1 VLNRDVVLVGYSGHG
16 YVVADIAIASHMN
29 LRYYTDKSKIFK
41 NPFDL
46 SYLGFEGNLDYK
58 FWDKDCSYILGIG
71 DNLIRRKTA
80 DLLISKEVTLLNV
93 THPSASI
100 STKVQFGIGNFISRN
115 VSVNALVKI
124 GDICILNTGCIIEHE
139 CVIGN
144 AVHIAPGA
152 VIAGNVNIGDASFVG
167 ANSVIKQGI
176 NIGKNVIVG
185 AGSTVLKNISDNQV
199 WVGNPARRLK

>member
-1 VLNRDVVLVGYSGHG
+1 VLNREVVLVGYSGHG

-115 VSVNALVKI
+115 VSVNALVRI

-152 VIAGNVNIGDASFVG
+152 VLAGNVEIGDNTFVG
-167 ANSVIKQGI
+167 ANTVIKQGVK
-176 NIGKNVIVG
+176 IGRNVIIG
-185 AGSTVLKNISDNQV
+185 AGSVILKDIGDNKKI
-199 WVGNPARRLK
+199 VGNPGKEL

>member
-1 VLNRDVVLVGYSGHG
+1 MLNREVVLVGYSGHG

-100 STKVQFGIGNFISRN
+100 SAKVQFGIGNFISRN
-115 VSVNALVKI
+115 VSVNAQVRI

-152 VIAGNVNIGDASFVG
+152 VLAGNVEIGDNTFVG
-167 ANSVIKQGI
+167 ANTVIKQGVK
-176 NIGKNVIVG
+176 IGRNVIIG
-185 AGSTVLKNISDNQV
+185 AGSVILKDIGDNKKI
-199 WVGNPARRLK
+199 VGNPGKEI

>member
-1 VLNRDVVLVGYSGHG
+1 VLNREVVLVGYSGHG

-115 VSVNALVKI
+115 VSVNALVRI

-144 AVHIAPGA
+144 GVHIAPGA
-152 VIAGNVNIGDASFVG
+152 VLAGNVEIGDNTFVG
-167 ANSVIKQGI
+167 ANTVIKQGVK
-176 NIGKNVIVG
+176 IGRNVIIG
-185 AGSTVLKNISDNQV
+185 AGSVILKDIGDNKKI
-199 WVGNPARRLK
+199 VGNPGKEI

>member
-1 VLNRDVVLVGYSGHG
+1 MLNREVVLVGYSGHG

-115 VSVNALVKI
+115 VSVNAQVRI

-152 VIAGNVNIGDASFVG
+152 VLAGNVEIGDNTFVG
-167 ANSVIKQGI
+167 ANTVIKQGVK
-176 NIGKNVIVG
+176 IGRNVIIG
-185 AGSTVLKNISDNQV
+185 AGSVILKDIADNKKII
-199 WVGNPARRLK
+199 GNPGKEI

>member
-1 VLNRDVVLVGYSGHG
+1 VLNREVVLVGYSGHG

-115 VSVNALVKI
+115 VSVNALVRI

-152 VIAGNVNIGDASFVG
+152 VLAGNVEIGDNTFVG
-167 ANSVIKQGI
+167 ANTVIKQGVK
-176 NIGKNVIVG
+176 IGRNVIIG
-185 AGSTVLKNISDNQV
+185 AGSVILKDIGDNKKI
-199 WVGNPARRLK
+199 VGNPGKEI

>member
-1 VLNRDVVLVGYSGHG
+1 MLNREVVLVGYSGHG

-115 VSVNALVKI
+115 VSVNALVRI

-152 VIAGNVNIGDASFVG
+152 VLAGNIEIGDNTFVG
-167 ANSVIKQGI
+167 ANTVIKQGVK
-176 NIGKNVIVG
+176 IGRNVIIG
-185 AGSTVLKNISDNQV
+185 AGSVILKDIGDNKKI
-199 WVGNPARRLK
+199 VGNPGKEI

>member
-1 VLNRDVVLVGYSGHG
+1 MLNKDVVLVGYSGHG
-16 YVVADIAIASHMN
+16 YVVADIALASDMN
-29 LRYYTDKSKIFK
+29 LRYYTDKSKISK
-41 NPFDL
+41 NPFNL

-115 VSVNALVKI
+115 VSVNAQVRI

-152 VIAGNVNIGDASFVG
+152 VLAGNIEIGDNTFVG
-167 ANSVIKQGI
+167 ANTVIKQGVK
-176 NIGKNVIVG
+176 IGRNVIIG
-185 AGSTVLKNISDNQV
+185 AGSVILKDIGDNKKI
-199 WVGNPARRLK
+199 VGNPGKEI

>member
-1 VLNRDVVLVGYSGHG
+1 VLNKEVVLVGYSGHG

-29 LRYYTDKSKIFK
+29 LRYYTDKSKFSK
-41 NPFDL
+41 NPFGL

-58 FWDKDCSYILGIG
+58 FWNKDCSYILGIG
-71 DNLIRRKTA
+71 DNLIRKKTA

-115 VSVNALVKI
+115 VSVNALVRI

-144 AVHIAPGA
+144 GVHIAPG
-152 VIAGNVNIGDASFVG
+152 VVLAGNVEIGDNTFVG
-167 ANSVIKQGI
+167 ANTVIKQGVK
-176 NIGKNVIVG
+176 IGRNVIIG
-185 AGSTVLKNISDNQV
+185 AGSVILKDIADNKKI
-199 WVGNPARRLK
+199 VGNPGKEI

>member
-1 VLNRDVVLVGYSGHG
+1 VLNREVVLVGYSGHG
-16 YVVADIAIASHMN
+16 YVVADVALASHMN

-58 FWDKDCSYILGIG
+58 FWDKEYDYILGIG

-80 DLLISKEVTLLNV
+80 DIILSQGKEIPNLIHS
-93 THPSASI
+93 SASI

-115 VSVNALVKI
+115 ASVNALVRI

-144 AVHIAPGA
+144 GVHIAPGA
-152 VIAGNVNIGDASFVG
+152 VLAGNVEIGDNTFVG
-167 ANSVIKQGI
+167 ANTVIRQGVK
-176 NIGKNVIVG
+176 IGRNVIIG
-185 AGSTVLKNISDNQV
+185 AGSVILKDIVDYKKI
-199 WVGNPARRLK
+199 VGNPGKEL